1 MIEKLFV
8 WYERNKRNLPWRNT
22 RDPYKIWVSEIILQ
36 QTRVEQGRDYYLKF
50 LERFPDVKTL
60 AKAPQQEVLML
71 WQGLG
76 YYSRARFMHEAALQ
90 VMQSYRGD
98 FPGNYTELLNLKGI
112 GPYTAAAVAS
122 FAYNEPCPAI
132 DGNVNRVISRLFL
145 VEQPVNSRQG
155 QKAIT
160 DIAAQLMPH
169 NDPATYNQ
177 AMMEFGALQCIPSN
191 PACPSCPLKND
202 CLAFREKK
210 VGTLPVKVKKKVPR
224 PRYLN
229 YLVIEDERS
238 GKIMLTKR
246 GNQKDIWYNLYEF
259 PVIESASPLEAEKLV
274 ALQEFKHWMP
284 GKDLKL
290 KAKVVH
296 KKHQL
301 SHQTIHAY
309 FWRIT
314 VMGNDTDNAGKQNP
328 AGFVSDLA
336 NYPLPRLISSFAE
349 ENLEKYQKK

>member
-1 MIEKLFV
+1 MIEKLID
-8 WYERNKRNLPWRNT
+8 WYERNKRNLPWRDT

-36 QTRVEQGRDYYLKF
+36 QTRVEQGRGYYLKF

-60 AKAPQQEVLML
+60 AEATQEEVLML

-76 YYSRARFMHEAALQ
+76 YYSRARNMHAAAMQ
-90 VMQSYRGD
+90 VMQSYGGD
-98 FPGNYTELLNLKGI
+98 FPDNYQELLKLKGI

-122 FAYNEPCPAI
+122 FAFNKPHPAI

-155 QKAIT
+155 QKVIN
-160 DIAAQLMPH
+160 DIAVQLIPH
-169 NDPATYNQ
+169 HDPATYNQ
-177 AMMEFGALQCIPSN
+177 AMMEFGALQCVPSK
-191 PACPSCPLKND
+191 PVCPSCPLKDN

-210 VGTLPVKVKKKVPR
+210 VDTLPVKVKSKVPWA
-224 PRYLN
+224 RYLN
-229 YLVIEDERS
+229 YLVVEDGHS

-246 GNQKDIWYNLYEF
+246 ENQKDIWYNLYEF
-259 PVIESASPLEAEKLV
+259 PVIESATPLEAEKLV
-274 ALQEFKHWMP
+274 ALQEFKQWIP
-284 GKDLKL
+284 GNEYKL
-290 KAKVVH
+290 QAQVIK

-314 VMGNDTDNAGKQNP
+314 AKDKEAENTGKQKP
-328 AGFVSDLA
+328 AGFVENLH

-349 ENLEKYQKK
+349 ENLENFQKK